1 MSKPNRNYK
10 ASPCQ
15 DTAKATESK
24 TGGRDL
30 CQEIARQQ
38 ANRERNYN
46 TQSHKSNQRLPG
58 SSDRSDSRQ
67 QIYTLLDVWAGM
79 DHE

>member
-1 MSKPNRNYK
+1 MNTKNRSYK
-10 ASPCQ
+10 TCGCEE
-15 DTAKATESK
+15 TAKATQSK

-38 ANRERNYN
+38 LNRERNYN

-58 SSDRSDSRQ
+58 SPDRTDSRE
-67 QIYTLLDVWAGM
+67 QIYSLMGVWSGM
-79 DHE
+79 HHE